1 MQYQMWAAGGLI
13 IYFYITSL
21 GPGILFVLLTAFI
34 IWPGLSK
41 VLRAFLDWSKRL
53 SFAIIKFSAFVSSSH
68 VFQSPNLT
76 VSGLTMIN
84 DSCQMVANCWRSA
97 RFSRTRSE
105 SFWGPKSMFK
115 SSLSSIF
122 IMDAD
127 FAGLVEKVNNFS
139 MDEIFARGWR
149 FAKRSMLSSAPIA
162 LWRSYRYCMMTTT
175 LIPW

>member
-1 MQYQMWAAGGLI
+1 MHKLKNASGKYAISNVSCRWFDYLLLHYKFGAWD
-13 IYFYITSL
+13 
-21 GPGILFVLLTAFI
+21 LFVLLTAFI

-41 VLRAFLDWSKRL
+41 ALRAFFDWSKRL
-53 SFAIIKFSAFVSSSH
+53 SFAKIKFSAFVSSSH

-105 SFWGPKSMFK
+105 SFWGPKNMFK

-139 MDEIFARGWR
+139 KDGIFASDRHWLLE
-149 FAKRSMLSSAPIA
+149 AVCVSHPTNSDV
-162 LWRSYRYCMMTTT
+162 
-175 LIPW
+175 